1 MEENQQVALGS
12 EAIALDLETF
22 SCANAISGIYR
33 TLGTV
38 PLSGK
43 NRNNPRLFT
52 YILTKG

>member
-12 EAIALDLETF
+12 EAIELDLETF

-43 NRNNPRLFT
+43 KTGIIPGFSH
-52 YILTKG
+52 IF